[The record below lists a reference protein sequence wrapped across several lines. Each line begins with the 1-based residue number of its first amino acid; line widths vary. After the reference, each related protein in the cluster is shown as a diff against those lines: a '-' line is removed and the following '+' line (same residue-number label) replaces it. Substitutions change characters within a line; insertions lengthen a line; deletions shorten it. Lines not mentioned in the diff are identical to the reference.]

1 MVSLEFHYVRVLGIR
16 YNLETGGNG
25 CIEFTI
31 RLFEVISFYFKIEIP
46 QSKIYAV
53 SMELNYLRTEKGS

>member
-1 MVSLEFHYVRVLGIR
+1 MVSLEFHYVRVWGIR

-31 RLFEVISFYFKIEIP
+31 RLFVVISFYFKIEIP
-46 QSKIYAV
+46 Q
-53 SMELNYLRTEKGS
+53 